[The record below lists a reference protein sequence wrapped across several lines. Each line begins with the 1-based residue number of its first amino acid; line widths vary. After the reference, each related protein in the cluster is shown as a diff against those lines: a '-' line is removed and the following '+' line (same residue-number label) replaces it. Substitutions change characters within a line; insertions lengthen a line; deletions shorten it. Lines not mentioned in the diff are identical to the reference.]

1 MNKVELLGRLTK
13 DVDLRYSQGAQAM
26 AIARFTVAI
35 NRRVA
40 ADRQQAADFI
50 SCIAFGKTAEN
61 IDKYFHKGN
70 LIAVVGRIQTG
81 SYTNKDGQKV
91 YTTDIVVDEFD
102 FVDPKGAGDSPVP
115 PIATQQ
121 PHAQAVQ
128 AVSQWVGIPDSVDD
142 DSLPFN

>member
-13 DVDLRYSQGAQAM
+13 DVELRYSQGAQTM

-40 ADRQQAADFI
+40 ADRQQTADFI
-50 SCIAFGKTAEN
+50 GCIAFGKTAEN

-70 LIAVVGRIQTG
+70 QIAVVGRIQTG
-81 SYTNKDGQKV
+81 SYTNKDNQKV
-91 YTTDIVVDEFD
+91 YTTDVVVDEFD
-102 FVDPKGAGDSPVP
+102 FVDPKGTV
-115 PIATQQ
+115 Q
-121 PHAQAVQ
+121 PQEPHEQAVQ